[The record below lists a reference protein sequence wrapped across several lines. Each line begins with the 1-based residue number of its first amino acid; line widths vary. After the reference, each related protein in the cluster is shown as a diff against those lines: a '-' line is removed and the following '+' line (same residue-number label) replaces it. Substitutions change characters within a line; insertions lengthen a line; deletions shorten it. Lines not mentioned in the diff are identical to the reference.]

1 MEPQPRKSRTLR
13 TVLIVLILVAAVVA
27 AYFILTYERKPA
39 EAPPEAGAQV
49 ELVTWNLYN
58 FGRSKDDEEMAFI
71 AERLRDFDLIAIQE
85 VSVSQAGERAVRR
98 LVEAL
103 GRLGGRWDYALSDPT
118 SGDGSERYACV
129 WNADRLRLLGNGWLE
144 PSLSRPIDREP
155 FLARF
160 EIAGRRLLLASF
172 HAVPTSKKPAREI
185 RLLERLHERYP
196 DDDLVI
202 VGDFN
207 LSQANRAFDALKDAG
222 FAPALVGQKTSVK
235 MKRKAGE
242 HLANEYDNV
251 FYETGPL
258 HVEEVGVIDF
268 TEQFSTLREAR
279 RISDHLPVYVDLAWN

>member
-39 EAPPEAGAQV
+39 ETPAEGTAHV

-71 AERLRDFDLIAIQE
+71 AERLRDFDLVAIQE
-85 VSVSQAGERAVRR
+85 VSVSREGERAVTR

-103 GRLGGRWDYALSDPT
+103 RRMGGRWNDELSDPT
-118 SGDGSERYACV
+118 SGDGSERYAYV
-129 WNADRLRLLGNGWLE
+129 WNADRVRLLGHGWLE

-160 EIAGRRLLLASF
+160 EVGGRRLLLASF

-207 LSQANRAFDALKDAG
+207 LSQTNRAFDALKAEG

-235 MKRKAGE
+235 MKRKDGE

-258 HVEEVGVIDF
+258 RVEEAGVIDF
-268 TEQFSTLREAR
+268 TDRFATLREAR
-279 RISDHLPVYVDLAWN
+279 RISDHLPVYVDLTWN

>member
-39 EAPPEAGAQV
+39 EAPPEGTAHV

-58 FGRSKDDEEMAFI
+58 FGRSKDDQEMAFI
-71 AERLRDFDLIAIQE
+71 AERLHDFDLIAIQE
-85 VSVSQAGERAVRR
+85 VSASQEGERAVRR

-103 GRLGGRWDYALSDPT
+103 SRLGGRWDYELSDPT
-118 SGDGSERYACV
+118 SGDGSERYAYV
-129 WNADRLRLLGNGWLE
+129 WNADRVRLLGHGWLE

-160 EIAGRRLLLASF
+160 EVGDRQLLVASF
-172 HAVPTSKKPAREI
+172 HAVPTSKKPAHEV

-207 LSQANRAFDALKDAG
+207 LSEASSAFDALKAEG

-235 MKRKAGE
+235 MKRKDGE

-251 FYETGPL
+251 FYEIGPL
-258 HVEEVGVIDF
+258 RVEEVGVIDF
-268 TEQFSTLREAR
+268 TDRFATLREAR
-279 RISDHLPVYVDLAWN
+279 RISDHLPVYVDLTWN